1 MEEADFRKVRQ
12 FVVIGE
18 DGQNR
23 NSFLG
28 AGIGER
34 FSGSVLTHGIDQSQA
49 FFLYLITA
57 LGLTTRQAAQYIKD
71 AMETLDEETEDDDG
85 EMS

>member
-1 MEEADFRKVRQ
+1 MFHSPYRAP
-12 FVVIGE
+12 I
-18 DGQNR
+18 
-23 NSFLG
+23 
-28 AGIGER
+28 AGLNPV
-34 FSGSVLTHGIDQSQA
+34 FN
-49 FFLYLITA
+49 TA